1 MDGQRVAGVGQGD
14 EAVLLPLAAG
24 QGVRVARPP
33 QRQRR
38 RRLRLHSE
46 LSPRRQ
52 ARLQPCLEV
61 LQPEVRQEC

>member
-1 MDGQRVAGVGQGD
+1 MDRQRVAGIGQGD
-14 EAVLLPLAAG
+14 EAVLLSLAAG
-24 QGVRVARPP
+24 QGVRVARPA

-38 RRLRLHSE
+38 RRLRLHTE
-46 LSPRRQ
+46 LSSRRQ